1 MSDVNQTS
9 GRYFIAKISF
19 YYIKDYE
26 DYGDEDEIDGDSV
39 IQDAESI
46 NKKALKEIDEEYDTE
61 YFGSQLIA
69 IDVEEDLKDV
79 YNFNSFQDLEDL
91 FIDNLKDSGAV
102 GDASLEY
109 TVNQT
114 NWYRLDEP
122 ENIMYKFDY
131 IKEITPEIYKFASK
145 LID

>member
-26 DYGDEDEIDGDSV
+26 DYEDADEIDGDSI

-46 NKKALKEIDEEYDTE
+46 NKKALKEIDEEYDIE

-131 IKEITPEIYKFASK
+131 IKEITPEIYQFATK